1 VLTAAHVINEVLRDP
16 VQYDLE
22 VTMAMDGNKNLG
34 SAVRSGRPY
43 VPALYDPN
51 EIGSDYDYAL
61 ITLSHPLGQ
70 SKPSELKG
78 DKLCFWG
85 SPDCGAGTVL
95 VRVDPK
101 SLITQVAYS
110 AGFPKNKGTG
120 AMWCFSGVL
129 AVVDEKRRTMVYT
142 AEITEG
148 QSGSPVWIRHDG
160 KSVLVGI
167 AVSRSTDARRFVV
180 RVTRELCRQLTA
192 WMGPQQHEKL
202 GELEEALLEAEGDHS
217 FAESVFEVVPSE
229 LADLEEHQ
237 VAPQG
242 LVLLDHMQTP
252 KTPDATRPGT
262 FTTGTLA
269 KLTTL
274 NPLFIDAADN
284 VVTDT
289 SPTGL
294 QTCLNKLITSKYDG
308 LLGARGQT
316 APGPHDHVHVAI
328 VDLTGNKL
336 TAPEF
341 AGWGATSDIGGA
353 SVPKI
358 LGLYGA
364 FQLRSDLRELAT
376 RTSPA
381 DGKQLESSAVAEW
394 RAKGLASQLPDLA
407 WLFDIQK
414 WTPTATID
422 FTTAARTSIRHI
434 VDTCHAGTLISKVS
448 LPYIGSLTWQS
459 GLFHPTRSGL
469 WLKGSYCDKGDWNS
483 PVSVPNVHNA
493 TALSAATYFTLLAQ
507 GRLVDQA
514 SSTEIATALG
524 HGCVTS
530 LFPRLPVVASK
541 CGILHGLIHDCAWI
555 QSRSVRYVIAV
566 LSKLETATQK
576 RLYPQLCADLDVLIQ
591 KNNQTPKSPCVP

>member
-1 VLTAAHVINEVLRDP
+1 
-16 VQYDLE
+16 
-22 VTMAMDGNKNLG
+22 
-34 SAVRSGRPY
+34 
-43 VPALYDPN
+43 
-51 EIGSDYDYAL
+51 
-61 ITLSHPLGQ
+61 
-70 SKPSELKG
+70 
-78 DKLCFWG
+78 
-85 SPDCGAGTVL
+85 
-95 VRVDPK
+95 
-101 SLITQVAYS
+101 
-110 AGFPKNKGTG
+110 
-120 AMWCFSGVL
+120 
-129 AVVDEKRRTMVYT
+129 
-142 AEITEG
+142 
-148 QSGSPVWIRHDG
+148 
-160 KSVLVGI
+160 
-167 AVSRSTDARRFVV
+167 
-180 RVTRELCRQLTA
+180 
-192 WMGPQQHEKL
+192 MGPQQHEKL

-493 TALSAATYFTLLAQ
+493 TVTICGDLLHPTRPRPP
-507 GRLVDQA
+507 GRP
-514 SSTEIATALG
+514 G
-524 HGCVTS
+524 
-530 LFPRLPVVASK
+530 FF
-541 CGILHGLIHDCAWI
+541 
-555 QSRSVRYVIAV
+555 
-566 LSKLETATQK
+566 
-576 RLYPQLCADLDVLIQ
+576 
-591 KNNQTPKSPCVP
+591 N